1 MDIECWVVIERR
13 KRWKLV
19 GIEMQIVLAGILP
32 PRINDRFA
40 VASAMS
46 VVVQPQTEAGS
57 SQSKWPD
64 FRVLSMTADG
74 CSQPLFG
81 EMVSHLRVGPLIAA
95 VLVDEHGERFVP
107 AIVGRNHRPNT

>member
-13 KRWKLV
+13 ERRKLV

-32 PRINDRFA
+32 PRINDGFA
-40 VASAMS
+40 VVCSVS
-46 VVVQPQTEAGS
+46 VVVQPQTEASS

-64 FRVLSMTADG
+64 LGVFSMTTDG
-74 CSQPLFG
+74 CSQPLLG

-95 VLVDEHGERFVP
+95 ALVGEHGERFVP
-107 AIVGRNHRPNT
+107 AIVGRDHRPNT